1 MLHVVKENDD
11 HFEKWPP
18 NPTKAKSGVAPYH

>member
-11 HFEKWPP
+11 NFEK
-18 NPTKAKSGVAPYH
+18 